1 MNERQK
7 YRTYALSQ
15 NIYLLSIRQEGQGKD
30 NGYGT
35 QVLAL
40 LENEALSVQTYE
52 YIMEVLKKMDGQK
65 MGRNFACLLL
75 GIEAH
80 RGLFRASSP
89 HRLERYK
96 GSTPS

>member
-52 YIMEVLKKMDGQK
+52 YIMEVLKTHD
-65 MGRNFACLLL
+65 CS
-75 GIEAH
+75 ET
-80 RGLFRASSP
+80 SS
-89 HRLERYK
+89 
-96 GSTPS
+96 

>member
-52 YIMEVLKKMDGQK
+52 YIMEVLKQDVFHPNSQFRPIPLDSQLL
-65 MGRNFACLLL
+65 RN
-75 GIEAH
+75 
-80 RGLFRASSP
+80 
-89 HRLERYK
+89 
-96 GSTPS
+96 

>member
-52 YIMEVLKKMDGQK
+52 ITYIMEVLKQDVLFKFELK
-65 MGRNFACLLL
+65 ILLL
-75 GIEAH
+75 PTFF
-80 RGLFRASSP
+80 L
-89 HRLERYK
+89 
-96 GSTPS
+96 

>member
-52 YIMEVLKKMDGQK
+52 ITYIMEVLKQDVFHPNSHFRPIPLDSRLL
-65 MGRNFACLLL
+65 RN
-75 GIEAH
+75 
-80 RGLFRASSP
+80 
-89 HRLERYK
+89 
-96 GSTPS
+96 

>member
-1 MNERQK
+1 LELWLVQVTVRGNKKYGKMNERQK

-52 YIMEVLKKMDGQK
+52 YIMEVLKQDVFHPNSHFRPIPLDSRLL
-65 MGRNFACLLL
+65 RN
-75 GIEAH
+75 
-80 RGLFRASSP
+80 
-89 HRLERYK
+89 
-96 GSTPS
+96 